1 MKKRQIVASL
11 NKIADSL
18 DNFGLYKESNS
29 ITNVMKRIAQEDET
43 SQKLSPFDLGTK
55 DLSNIMDD
63 ELNKKQFLMSM
74 RKSATDFAVFVFRSI
89 EELKLVRE
97 KPALY
102 EIVFDM
108 IAKNYPPENYD
119 VRPDM
124 AKTLNNIWSEYNKLR
139 DENIRQAPF
148 DEESSKKYGLPI
160 ASEKENAR
168 VAEQSS
174 QLKGLVLLALKDV
187 LETRRAGINTQYM
200 SNKSLVEE
208 NTEPAY
214 TSKYS
219 PENVENQS
227 K

>member
-1 MKKRQIVASL
+1 MKKL
-11 NKIADSL
+11 
-18 DNFGLYKESNS
+18 
-29 ITNVMKRIAQEDET
+29 AQEDET
-43 SQKLSPFDLGTK
+43 PQKLSPYDLGNE
-55 DLSNIMDD
+55 DISNIMDD
-63 ELNKKQFLMSM
+63 DLNKKQFLMSM
-74 RKSATDFAVFVFRSI
+74 RKSATDFAVFVFRTI

-102 EIVFDM
+102 EVVFDM

-139 DENIRQAPF
+139 SENIKEAPI
-148 DEESSKKYGLPI
+148 DEESSKNYGLPI
-160 ASEKENAR
+160 ANDKENAR

-200 SNKSLVEE
+200 SNNSLVEE
-208 NTEPAY
+208 NTQPAY
-214 TSKYS
+214 TTKYS
-219 PENVENQS
+219 PENI
-227 K
+227 

>member
-18 DNFGLYKESNS
+18 DSFGLYKESSS

-74 RKSATDFAVFVFRSI
+74 RKSATEFAVFVFRTI
-89 EELKLVRE
+89 EDLKLVRE

-102 EIVFDM
+102 EAVFDM
-108 IAKNYPPENYD
+108 VAKNYPPENYNAT
-119 VRPDM
+119 PKI
-124 AKTLNNIWSEYNKLR
+124 AKTLDNIWSEYNKLR
-139 DENIRQAPF
+139 DENIRQAPI
-148 DEESSKKYGLPI
+148 DEESSKNYGLPI
-160 ASEKENAR
+160 ASDKENAR

-174 QLKGLVLLALKDV
+174 QLKGLVLLALKDI

-219 PENVENQS
+219 PENVENQN